1 MNSSPKEPENTPLK
15 GKEYPRAVQ
24 DTKQDTK
31 IVVPENDENITNILA
46 NVIAPSVIGGLG
58 AVGLTAIGLNVPTQT
73 VQTDGGLSPTTTVSS
88 RDYLPSMNMS
98 TGTEFFLYSWI
109 IILLATLIGSVG
121 ILSLIGVPAKSARS
135 KTWQI
140 GIVYALLF
148 PTAISALIQN
158 QFLGGQQTSVETLV
172 AEQQKNDQ
180 MASSSIAEIKQELQ
194 KAQQQLRVS
203 TEIIAAPNRYAQP
216 QQNVIMGNQTAIA
229 NLDRIQ
235 ADLDRLNN

>member
-1 MNSSPKEPENTPLK
+1 M
-15 GKEYPRAVQ
+15 
-24 DTKQDTK
+24 
-31 IVVPENDENITNILA
+31 
-46 NVIAPSVIGGLG
+46 IAPSFIGGLG
-58 AVGLTAIGLNVPTQT
+58 AVGLTAIGLNVPTKT
-73 VQTDGGLSPTTTVSS
+73 VQVDGQSSPTTTVSS
-88 RDYLPSMNMS
+88 RDYLPSMNMG
-98 TGTEFFLYSWI
+98 TGTEFFLYGWI
-109 IILLATLIGSVG
+109 IVLLATLIGSVG

-158 QFLGGQQTSVETLV
+158 QFLGGQQTSVENLV
-172 AEQQKNDQ
+172 AEQQKNNQ
-180 MASSSIAEIKQELQ
+180 IASSSIAEIKKELQ

-203 TEIIAAPNRYAQP
+203 TEIIVAPNLYAQP
-216 QQNVIMGNQTAIA
+216 QKNVIMGNQTAIA